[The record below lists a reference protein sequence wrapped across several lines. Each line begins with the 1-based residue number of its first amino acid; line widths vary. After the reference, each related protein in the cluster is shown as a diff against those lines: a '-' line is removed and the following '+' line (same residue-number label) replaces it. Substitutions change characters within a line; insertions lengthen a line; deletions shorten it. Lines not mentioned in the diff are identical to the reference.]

1 MEIFKQIAP
10 LKAFLRDF
18 KRAGKSVALVPT
30 MGALHAG
37 HVSLFRTASAENQVT
52 VGSIFVNPIQFN
64 NQNDLLKYPR
74 TLEKDTELLQTV
86 GCDVL
91 FVPDNQEM
99 YPERTTISID
109 FGGLDKVMEG
119 KFRPGHF
126 SGVALVVSKLFNIV
140 QPDQAYFGQKDWQ
153 QFAIIRKLTEE
164 LNFNINLHSVATLR
178 ETDGLALS
186 SRNLR
191 LTPEERKKAN
201 IFYRALLEAK
211 DALNEGTS
219 LTQVKIRM
227 REMVESHAGVSLEY
241 FELADSKNLNLLE
254 NVEQSRQPIMCIAGY
269 IGEIRLIDNMFLHK
283 QFNSS
288 LQNQL

>member
-1 MEIFKQIAP
+1 M
-10 LKAFLRDF
+10 
-18 KRAGKSVALVPT
+18 
-30 MGALHAG
+30 
-37 HVSLFRTASAENQVT
+37 
-52 VGSIFVNPIQFN
+52 
-64 NQNDLLKYPR
+64 
-74 TLEKDTELLQTV
+74 
-86 GCDVL
+86 
-91 FVPDNQEM
+91 
-99 YPERTTISID
+99 
-109 FGGLDKVMEG
+109 
-119 KFRPGHF
+119 
-126 SGVALVVSKLFNIV
+126 
-140 QPDQAYFGQKDWQ
+140 
-153 QFAIIRKLTEE
+153 TEE